1 MSKNDKR
8 ADEII
13 EETMRELYGDL
24 HKSEIRDS
32 IDEDDFDEDGFEE
45 FDEDDYE
52 EISHRKAKKTHAAGY
67 DEKPDYEDFEDFEGE
82 EGEVESDAVK
92 EASKAYKKRRRKKKA
107 GKVIGTIVGI
117 LAVVYI
123 GIALYF
129 GSHFMFYTKING
141 NDVALK
147 SVSQVES
154 KLKKDVGDYVLT
166 LKESDGST
174 EEIDGSDISLEYVQS
189 DELAKCIKQ
198 QNNFLWIISLWNHP
212 QIEASVGVKY
222 DKEALA
228 VV

>member
-52 EISHRKAKKTHAAGY
+52 EINHRKAKKTHAAGY
-67 DEKPDYEDFEDFEGE
+67 DEKPDYEDFEGE

-107 GKVIGTIVGI
+107 GKVI
-117 LAVVYI
+117 
-123 GIALYF
+123 
-129 GSHFMFYTKING
+129 
-141 NDVALK
+141 
-147 SVSQVES
+147 
-154 KLKKDVGDYVLT
+154 
-166 LKESDGST
+166 
-174 EEIDGSDISLEYVQS
+174 
-189 DELAKCIKQ
+189 
-198 QNNFLWIISLWNHP
+198 
-212 QIEASVGVKY
+212 
-222 DKEALA
+222 
-228 VV
+228 